1 MTMHQLG
8 PVGGF
13 QDGLGQCG
21 HSVTDLRFYLPPRKV
36 LRNCIRHLLKISWA
50 MTVHFE
56 RSMVSLEKTKN
67 IIKGI
72 DPCRVGGIGS
82 ARRHDG
88 GRPRDK
94 ASIAVRTTR
103 SAF

>member
-36 LRNCIRHLLKISWA
+36 LKNRIRHLLKISW
-50 MTVHFE
+50 
-56 RSMVSLEKTKN
+56 L
-67 IIKGI
+67 
-72 DPCRVGGIGS
+72 
-82 ARRHDG
+82 
-88 GRPRDK
+88 
-94 ASIAVRTTR
+94 
-103 SAF
+103 